1 MLDFPNPS
9 SRRLDLFYGKAQLSR
24 MKVAKKSPKNIRRT
38 LTLNKSSVRLI
49 EKLRGDKPKSVFI
62 GELIEAEARRR
73 QQKEFYAAAAAAYTP
88 KVAKETLKLNEE
100 FPISEK

>member
-1 MLDFPNPS
+1 MQPD
-9 SRRLDLFYGKAQLSR
+9 R
-24 MKVAKKSPKNIRRT
+24 MKVAKKSSKHLRKT
-38 LTLNKSSVRLI
+38 LTLNESSVRLV

-62 GELIEAEARRR
+62 AELLDAEARRR

-88 KVAKETLKLNEE
+88 EVAEETLRLNEE

>member
-1 MLDFPNPS
+1 
-9 SRRLDLFYGKAQLSR
+9 
-24 MKVAKKSPKNIRRT
+24 MKVAKKSSGNLRKT
-38 LTLNKSSVRLI
+38 LTLNEASVRLV

-62 GELIEAEARRR
+62 GELLDAEARRR

-88 KVAKETLKLNEE
+88 EVAEETLMLNEE